1 MDKSI
6 ILQSVKIKI
15 AEKISKLETLI
26 EETRSSNND
35 TKSSMGDKYET
46 GREMLQQEINNLQIQ
61 LNENRSHE
69 NILKSLNSNPHKMS
83 GLGSLVQTDAGFFY
97 ISVSAGEILHEK
109 IKIFAVS
116 ADSPVAKE
124 MDCSLSLRVF
134 SFWNSRTLRMPR
146 TVMMPH
152 RKIIKI
158 SSSATVPPWLFG
170 GSVRPVPYTLSSQG

>member
-1 MDKSI
+1 
-6 ILQSVKIKI
+6 
-15 AEKISKLETLI
+15 
-26 EETRSSNND
+26 
-35 TKSSMGDKYET
+35 MGDKYET

-69 NILKSLNSNPHKMS
+69 NILKSLNSNPYKMS

-124 MDCSLSLRVF
+124 MAGIKVGEEFAVNGMKRVIRNI
-134 SFWNSRTLRMPR
+134 W
-146 TVMMPH
+146 
-152 RKIIKI
+152 
-158 SSSATVPPWLFG
+158 
-170 GSVRPVPYTLSSQG
+170 